1 MYLENIDRGKCEF
14 IEGDNY
20 KYQYMGRVDF
30 ENPKAPTI
38 IYAGSNIKVKFS
50 GTSLKIVIKNYHN
63 HYENAIGY
71 IIDEKIKGKVVIEEH
86 HKVIVIDIAEGL
98 ENKIHDLIL
107 YKRSDSAHY
116 FDFYGL
122 VLDKDCYIE
131 SYGERKDRKIE
142 CFGDS
147 VSAGEVS
154 EAINCVGKIDPEGHE
169 GIYSNSW
176 YSYSMI
182 TARKLD
188 AEINNNAQGG
198 IAVMDGSGY
207 FVPSKGYLGLESTYD
222 KLRYNPELG
231 ECNNWDFSKYTP
243 HVVIMA
249 LGQNDAHP
257 NNYID
262 EDKEKREVWKSKYAE
277 IIRDLRSK
285 YENALFIV
293 ITTILCHSKG
303 WDDAL
308 DEMVESLNDKKIVR
322 FKFKRNGAGTPGHIR
337 ISEAEEMADELTDF
351 IKSFGEDIWKI

>member
-1 MYLENIDRGKCEF
+1 MDLKEFNIDKYTL
-14 IEGDNY
+14 IEADNNN
-20 KYQYMGRVDF
+20 YQYMGRVDF
-30 ENPKAPTI
+30 ENPKTPTI
-38 IYAGSNIKVKFS
+38 IYAGSNIRVKFT

-71 IIDEKIKGKVVIEEH
+71 IIDDKIKGKVVIEEH
-86 HKVIVIDIAEGL
+86 NKVIVIDIADGL
-98 ENKIHDLIL
+98 EDTIHDLIL

-116 FDFYGL
+116 FDFYGII
-122 VLDKDCYIE
+122 LDKECCIK
-131 SYGERKDRKIE
+131 SPAAKSNRRIE

-154 EAINCVGKIDPEGHE
+154 EAIEYVGKVDPEGHE

-182 TARKLD
+182 TARNLN

-198 IAVMDGSGY
+198 IAVMDGAGY
-207 FVPSKGYLGLESTYD
+207 FNPSRGYLGLESTYD

-231 ECNNWDFSKYTP
+231 YCNKWDFSRYTP

-257 NNYID
+257 ENYID
-262 EDKEKREVWKSKYAE
+262 EDNERREVWKSKYAE

-285 YENALFIV
+285 YPNALFIV

-308 DEMVESLNDKKIVR
+308 DEMVENLNDEKIVR
-322 FKFKRNGAGTPGHIR
+322 FKFKRNGCGTPGHIR
-337 ISEAEEMADELTDF
+337 IPEAEEMADELTSF
-351 IKSFGEDIWKI
+351 IESFGEDIWK

>member
-1 MYLENIDRGKCEF
+1 MYLENFNKEKFEF
-14 IEGDNY
+14 IEADNTNF
-20 KYQYMGRVDF
+20 QYMGRIDF
-30 ENPKAPTI
+30 ENHKSPTI
-38 IYAGSNIKVKFS
+38 IYAGSNIKVKFT
-50 GTSLKIVIKNYHN
+50 GTSVKVVIKNYHN

-71 IIDEKIKGKVVIEEH
+71 IIDDKIKGKAVIYEHDKVV
-86 HKVIVIDIAEGL
+86 VIDIAEGL
-98 ENKIHDLIL
+98 ENKIHDLVL

-122 VLDKDCYIE
+122 ILDKGCYIV
-131 SYGERKDRKIE
+131 SNGEKSRRRIE

-154 EAINCVGKIDPEGHE
+154 EAIDYVGKVDPEEHE

-182 TARKLD
+182 TARNLN

-198 IAVMDGSGY
+198 IAVMNGTGY
-207 FVPSKGYLGLESTYD
+207 FVPSKGYLGVESTYD
-222 KLRYNPELG
+222 KLRYSPELG
-231 ECNNWDFSKYTP
+231 YCNKWDFLKYTP

-249 LGQNDAHP
+249 LGQNDAYP
-257 NNYID
+257 ENYID
-262 EDKEKREVWKSKYAE
+262 EDKNRREIWKSKYAG
-277 IIRDLRSK
+277 IIKDLRGK

-308 DEMVESLNDKKIVR
+308 DEMVEKLNDEKIVR
-322 FKFKRNGAGTPGHIR
+322 FKFKRNGCGTPGHIR
-337 ISEAEEMADELTDF
+337 IPEAEEMADELTDF
-351 IKSFGEDIWKI
+351 INSFGEDIWK

>member
-1 MYLENIDRGKCEF
+1 MELKEFDIDKYIL
-14 IEGDNY
+14 IEADN
-20 KYQYMGRVDF
+20 KNYQYMGRIDF
-30 ENPKAPTI
+30 NNPKAPTI
-38 IYAGSNIKVKFS
+38 IYAGSNIRVRFT
-50 GTSLKIVIKNYHN
+50 GRSLKIVIKNYHN

-71 IIDEKIKGKVVIEEH
+71 IIDDRIEGKVVIKEH
-86 HKVIVIDIAEGL
+86 NKAIVIDIIEGL
-98 ENKIHDLIL
+98 ENKVHDLVL

-116 FDFYGL
+116 FDFYGII
-122 VLDKDCYIE
+122 LDKECYVKSPIE
-131 SYGERKDRKIE
+131 NSNRRIE

-154 EAINCVGKIDPEGHE
+154 EALEYVGKVDPEGHE

-182 TARKLD
+182 TARKLG

-198 IAVMDGSGY
+198 IAVMNGSGY
-207 FVPSKGYLGLESTYD
+207 FNPDRGYLGVEFTYD

-231 ECNNWDFSKYTP
+231 YCNKWDFSKYIP

-257 NNYID
+257 DNYID
-262 EDKEKREVWKSKYAE
+262 EDKNKREMWKSKYID
-277 IIRDLRSK
+277 IIKDLRNK
-285 YENALFIV
+285 YPNALFLV

-308 DEMVESLNDKKIVR
+308 DEMVETLNDERIVR
-322 FKFKRNGAGTPGHIR
+322 FKFKRNGSGTLGHIR
-337 ISEAEEMADELTDF
+337 IPEAEEMASELTSF
-351 IKSFGEDIWKI
+351 IESFGEDIWK

>member
-1 MYLENIDRGKCEF
+1 MDLENIDREKYEF
-14 IEGDNY
+14 IEADNSSF
-20 KYQYMGRVDF
+20 QYMGRIDY
-30 ENPKAPTI
+30 ENSKAPTI
-38 IYAGSNIKVKFS
+38 IYAGSNIKVKFT

-71 IIDEKIKGKVVIEEH
+71 IIDDNIKGKAVIEEH
-86 HKVIVIDIAEGL
+86 NKVIVIDIADEL
-98 ENKIHDLIL
+98 ENTVHDLVL

-122 VLDKDCYIE
+122 ILEKGCFIE
-131 SYGERKDRKIE
+131 TPNSKTNRRIE

-154 EAINCVGKIDPEGHE
+154 EALEYVGKVDPEGHE

-182 TARKLD
+182 TARNLN

-198 IAVMDGSGY
+198 IAVMDGTGY
-207 FVPSKGYLGLESTYD
+207 FLPSRGYLGVESTYD

-231 ECNNWDFSKYTP
+231 YCNEWDFSRFTP

-249 LGQNDAHP
+249 LGQNDAYP
-257 NNYID
+257 ENYID
-262 EDKEKREVWKSKYAE
+262 ENKERREIWKSKYSD
-277 IIRDLRSK
+277 IINDLRSK
-285 YENALFIV
+285 YPNALFIV

-308 DEMVESLNDKKIVR
+308 DEMIETLKDEKIVR
-322 FKFKRNGAGTPGHIR
+322 FKFKRNGCGTPGHIR
-337 ISEAEEMADELTDF
+337 IPEAEEMAYELTEF
-351 IKSFGEDIWKI
+351 IKSFGEDIWI